1 MKSKTLSET
10 TKGTDMKY
18 AITYNRHD
26 SRLMVGING
35 AQIHVV
41 GEPALNRQLSNLAND
56 RNIDQD
62 SIVIDIIGEARG

>member
-1 MKSKTLSET
+1 
-10 TKGTDMKY
+10 MKY
-18 AITYNRHD
+18 TITYNRHD

-62 SIVIDIIGEARG
+62 SIAIDTIGEVRC